1 MYSSEIQNYLASK
14 NYKLTLKEY
23 EDIIDSS
30 PQITGIR
37 LLNLYDFY
45 FKVNVST
52 SDNHNWG
59 IYILNYNQD
68 DSMVQYI
75 EY

>member
-1 MYSSEIQNYLASK
+1 MYSNEIQSYLDSK
-14 NYKLTLKEY
+14 KYKLTLNEY
-23 EDIIDSS
+23 QDILDSS

-52 SDNHNWG
+52 SDSYNWG
-59 IYILNYNQD
+59 IYVLNYNED
-68 DSMVQYI
+68 DSMVANIKY
-75 EY
+75 